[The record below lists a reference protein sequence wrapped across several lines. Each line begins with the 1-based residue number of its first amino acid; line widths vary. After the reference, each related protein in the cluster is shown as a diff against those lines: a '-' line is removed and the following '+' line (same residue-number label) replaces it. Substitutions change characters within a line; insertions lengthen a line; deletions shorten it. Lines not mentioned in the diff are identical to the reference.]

1 MIMQKLS
8 EAILEL
14 ADAVEEKDVHA
25 LRKLSN
31 KCLERFALGEE
42 SAFLKPAMLAY
53 AFSKVI
59 SKQHYWKDRSQSVFL
74 NSVLTK
80 LAKAA
85 KMADADEPAALAGL
99 DEVARMLTELD
110 VKEGRFVRNLME
122 KAGLKIASTLYA
134 QGFSL
139 DRAVEMTGTDKRE
152 LVRYVGK
159 TLMFDRT
166 GSAKTMEER
175 LKALRSILS

>member
-1 MIMQKLS
+1 MQKLS

-14 ADAVEEKDVHA
+14 SDAVEERDVHA

-42 SAFLKPAMLAY
+42 AAFLRPAMLAY

-74 NSVLTK
+74 NSVITK
-80 LAKAA
+80 LTKAA
-85 KMADADEPAALAGL
+85 KVADADEPAALAGL
-99 DEVARMLTELD
+99 DEISHMLTELD

-122 KAGLKIASTLYA
+122 KAGLKVASTLYA

-139 DRAVEMTGTDKRE
+139 DRAVDMTGADKRE

-175 LKALRSILS
+175 LKALRNILS